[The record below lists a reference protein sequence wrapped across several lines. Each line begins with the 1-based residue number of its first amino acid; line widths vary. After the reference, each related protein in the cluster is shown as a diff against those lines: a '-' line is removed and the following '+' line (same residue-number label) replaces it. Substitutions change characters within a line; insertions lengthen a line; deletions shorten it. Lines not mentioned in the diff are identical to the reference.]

1 MIETIKKD
9 FLQGLKTFKFWASL
23 LSERLKVE
31 LNVLKLIG
39 EINRL
44 VGKRDELLKMVGK
57 EVYNSWGSLV
67 EIKENEKIANSIR
80 QIRELD
86 TEIED
91 KRKKLVELE
100 DMSKWKF

>member
-67 EIKENEKIANSIR
+67 EIQENEKIANSIR

-91 KRKKLVELE
+91 KRKKLAELE

>member
-57 EVYNSWGSLV
+57 EV

-91 KRKKLVELE
+91 KRKKLAELE

>member
-23 LSERLKVE
+23 LSERVKVE
-31 LNVLKLIG
+31 LNILKLIG

-67 EIKENEKIANSIR
+67 EIKENEKLANSIR
-80 QIRELD
+80 QIRELE

-91 KRKKLVELE
+91 KRKKLAELE

>member
-23 LSERLKVE
+23 LSERVKVE

-44 VGKRDELLKMVGK
+44 VLKRDELLKIVGK
-57 EVYNSWGSLV
+57 EVYNSWSSLL
-67 EIKENEKIANSIR
+67 EIKENEKIANSVR
-80 QIRELD
+80 QIRELE

-91 KRKKLVELE
+91 KRKKLAELE

>member
-9 FLQGLKTFKFWASL
+9 FFQGLKTFKFWASL
-23 LSERLKVE
+23 LSERVKVE
-31 LNVLKLIG
+31 LNILKLIG

-80 QIRELD
+80 QIRELE

-91 KRKKLVELE
+91 KRKKLAELE

>member
-23 LSERLKVE
+23 LSERVKVE

-91 KRKKLVELE
+91 KRKKLAELE

>member
-91 KRKKLVELE
+91 KRKKLAELE